1 MRPAGVALAGL
12 DVPAIVAAV
21 ERLVEGATA
30 NDDSG
35 PELAVVTRAAV
46 VMRLLAEIEAAFPG
60 DQMEYDASV
69 DDVDAL
75 KETLVDALDD
85 LREQIDVA
93 EADP

>member
-1 MRPAGVALAGL
+1 M
-12 DVPAIVAAV
+12 
-21 ERLVEGATA
+21 
-30 NDDSG
+30 
-35 PELAVVTRAAV
+35 TRAAV